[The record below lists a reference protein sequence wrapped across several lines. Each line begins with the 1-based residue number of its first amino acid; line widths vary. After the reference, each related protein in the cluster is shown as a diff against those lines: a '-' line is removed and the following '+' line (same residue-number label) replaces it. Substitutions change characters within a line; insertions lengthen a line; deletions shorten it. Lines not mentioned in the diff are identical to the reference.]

1 MEVKNMKRSIRL
13 LSLAL
18 VLALAL
24 PLVAAASSYV
34 SGDNRGQGPIFNRAF
49 VLASRIT
56 MRDQP
61 SLKGKTITRVP
72 GGSEVTLISDANG
85 WVQATYVDDKGNSYT
100 GYLRDRYL
108 AKNPV
113 VLTLR
118 QSGVAALAAPD
129 HNAKHVGDLPRYT
142 VLPVIGTRGNYYIVS
157 LRNASAFVSMDIKA
171 WTDTE
176 LAIYKNNVP
185 FNLVTLRKTP
195 LYTGP
200 GTDWQKVGD
209 AKEGTT
215 LVAVGPPEYGW
226 YPVQYDTKFIA
237 FVNAADVHP
246 PQ

>member
-1 MEVKNMKRSIRL
+1 MKRS
-13 LSLAL
+13 AGFFPG
-18 VLALAL
+18 AGAGAG
-24 PLVAAASSYV
+24 PAAGGGGV
-34 SGDNRGQGPIFNRAF
+34 FLCGGDNRGQGPIFNRAF

-129 HNAKHVGDLPRYT
+129 YNAKHVGDLPRYT
-142 VLPVIGTRGNYYIVS
+142 VLPVIGTWGNYYIVS
-157 LRNASAFVSMDIKA
+157 LRNASAFVSMDIKPSDGYRA
-171 WTDTE
+171 GH
-176 LAIYKNNVP
+176 LQQCAVQ
-185 FNLVTLRKTP
+185 LVTLRKTRRTP
-195 LYTGP
+195 PARARTGE
-200 GTDWQKVGD
+200 GGD
-209 AKEGTT
+209 ARKAPPWPLARLNMAGTLCST
-215 LVAVGPPEYGW
+215 TRSSSPL
-226 YPVQYDTKFIA
+226 
-237 FVNAADVHP
+237 
-246 PQ
+246 

>member
-1 MEVKNMKRSIRL
+1 MKRSIRL

-34 SGDNRGQGPIFNRAF
+34 SGDNRGQGPIFNRAI

-142 VLPVIGTRGNYYIVS
+142 VLPVIGTWGNYYIVS
-157 LRNASAFVSMDIKA
+157 LRNASAFIDMGVKA

-176 LAIYKNNVP
+176 LAVYQTGYAL
-185 FNLVTLRKTP
+185 NLVTLRKTP

-200 GTDWQKVGD
+200 GTDWHKVED
-209 AKEGTT
+209 AAQGAT
-215 LVAVGPPEYGW
+215 LVALGAPENGW
-226 YPVQYDTKFIA
+226 YPVKYDEKFVA
-237 FVNAADVHP
+237 FVNGADVQP